1 MSDTPIFFEF
11 DLKRAAYLAL
21 DTLLELGYRTSFVE
35 GAEKPTL
42 HVHVDKQDVASAL
55 EIAAAHGGR
64 LTERG
69 EAPSE
74 ERAFA
79 MAYDLDEGI
88 RIPAHVVNEDFTDSY
103 VHPEA
108 PAAAAESDD
117 RGGSLIDSGNAF
129 GEGFDPSGDTYD
141 GFSAGIRL

>member
-11 DLKRAAYLAL
+11 DQDRSAYLAL
-21 DTLLELGYRTSFVE
+21 DTLQELGYRTSLVE

-42 HVHVDKQDVASAL
+42 HVHVDRQDVTSAL

-69 EAPSE
+69 GALTGEQAY
-74 ERAFA
+74 AI
-79 MAYDLDEGI
+79 AYDLDEGI
-88 RIPAHVVNEDFTDSY
+88 RIPAHVINEDFTDSY
-103 VHPEA
+103 IRPDA
-108 PAAAAESDD
+108 SAAAPGG
-117 RGGSLIDSGNAF
+117 RGSPIDSGNAY